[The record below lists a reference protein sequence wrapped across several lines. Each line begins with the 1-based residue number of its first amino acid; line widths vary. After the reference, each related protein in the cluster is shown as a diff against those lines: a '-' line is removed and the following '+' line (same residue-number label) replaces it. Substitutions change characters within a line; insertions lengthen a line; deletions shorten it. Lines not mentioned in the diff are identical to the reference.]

1 MGEETGS
8 ESDDDDD
15 DDDEGDSDSDDDEDD
30 TTLGDYVP
38 DESGTDDE
46 ETIAR
51 DEKAEMQEDAVAKA
65 GLRIRIHDQKL
76 KKKITAEKKLN
87 FFWIKNYNL
96 PIPRPP

>member
-15 DDDEGDSDSDDDEDD
+15 DENDEGDSDSDDDDEDD
-30 TTLGDYVP
+30 TVGDYVP

-51 DEKAEMQEDAVAKA
+51 DEKAEMQEDAVAQA
-65 GLRIRIHDQKL
+65 GLRIRIRIGSGINRVNGSGFGIRIRIQEGKNDPQK
-76 KKKITAEKKLN
+76 
-87 FFWIKNYNL
+87 
-96 PIPRPP
+96 